1 MEPLLGDFFPM
12 CPLFQSTN
20 PSKDDPSVHAAR
32 SILCRLIMGLPA
44 PDVCMLVRLC
54 ARVRIGA
61 DEWHP
66 DDDELRVVQRT
77 RKSLENILI
86 DLASALVAAGRLS

>member
-1 MEPLLGDFFPM
+1 M
-12 CPLFQSTN
+12 CALPHCTN
-20 PSKDDPSVHAAR
+20 PSKDDPSVDAGR
-32 SILCRLIMGLPA
+32 SVLCRVIMGLPA

-66 DDDELRVVQRT
+66 DDELRVVQRT
-77 RKSLENILI
+77 RQSLENILI